1 MILIGAGQN
10 SLDVLSFIPHQEV
23 FFIDDFKV
31 GKFEGYKI
39 LGTVDDLCQGR
50 IPIRYPVYNA
60 VGSVGDNTTRNR
72 IYEKLKKA
80 GLRVQPLIFP
90 SHICH
95 NVQIGENV
103 VIGLGSQIHH
113 DCMIGESCILSPR
126 VTLCGAVTLS
136 DNVFLGVGAIIIQG
150 ITVGKNAIVGAGSL
164 VIRDVPDN
172 VTVVGNPARIIEK
185 TEG

>member
-23 FFIDDFKV
+23 FFIDDYKV
-31 GKFEGYKI
+31 GTFEGYKI

-60 VGSVGDNTTRNR
+60 VGSVGDNETRNR
-72 IYEKLKKA
+72 IYEKLLKA
-80 GLRVQPLIFP
+80 SIKTEPLIFS

-103 VIGLGSQIHH
+103 AIGLCSQIHH
-113 DCMIGESCILSPR
+113 DCVIGDNCVLSPR
-126 VTLCGAVTLS
+126 VTLCGDVTLS
-136 DNVFLGVGAIIIQG
+136 DNVFIGAGAILIQG
-150 ITVGKNAIVGAGSL
+150 IKAGKNAVIGAGSL
-164 VIRDVPDN
+164 VIRDIPDN
-172 VTVVGNPARIIEK
+172 VTVVGNPARIIKK

>member
-31 GKFEGYKI
+31 GTFEGYKI

-60 VGSVGDNTTRNR
+60 VGSVGDNETRNR

-95 NVQIGENV
+95 GVKIGENT
-103 VIGLGSQIHH
+103 VIGLNSQIHH
-113 DCMIGESCILSPR
+113 NCAIKESCVLSPR

-136 DNVFLGVGAIIIQG
+136 NNVFIGAGAIIVQCINIG
-150 ITVGKNAIVGAGSL
+150 RNAVVGAGS
-164 VIRDVPDN
+164 VVMHDIPDN
-172 VTVVGNPARIIEK
+172 ELWVGNPAHFIKR
-185 TEG
+185 T